1 MIATDTCNRHTLSNG
16 DQCSPLRSSLFIYDL
31 NKAGIVPV
39 MEAVC
44 ITPCL
49 IGRGGRIMLE
59 AIIKAHILAA
69 AIAVAPNMLI
79 LRAGGEVKNAQNE

>member
-1 MIATDTCNRHTLSNG
+1 
-16 DQCSPLRSSLFIYDL
+16 
-31 NKAGIVPV
+31 

-44 ITPCL
+44 IAPCL
-49 IGRGGRIMLE
+49 VGRGGRIMLE

-79 LRAGGEVKNAQNE
+79 MCAGSEVKNEQNEQGTFHVTKFNGITELSKIYF